1 MDYNILLD
9 LVTKLG
15 YRLAMAGAE
24 TFRIEESVNRILSAY
39 GLEAET
45 FAIPNCLTISLKTPD
60 GQPMT
65 RMRRIGQHGNDL
77 DAVERYSNLSRRI
90 CAETPAPENAL
101 QWLNETDHSRVYHRF
116 PVMLLGHFLG
126 ACGFAIFF
134 GGGLTEAICGG
145 LCGALLGLVAYF
157 TEKWHINQF
166 FTTTVSAFAMTLL
179 AFMLGDLV
187 PSVNCTPMIIGTLM
201 ILVPGLLFTNAMR
214 DIIFGDTNSG
224 LNRIVQVLM
233 IAVAIALGA
242 GSAWFLSSKLIAMPT
257 TDSITTSGV
266 FLQLLGAMIGCLG
279 FTIIYN
285 IHFPGG
291 IFCVLGGVITWGAY
305 CLAAACQLSPAM
317 SSFIAAIVAAI
328 YSEIMA
334 RIRKYPAISYLVVS
348 CFPLLPGAG
357 VYFTTYCAVQGDM
370 AGFASKG
377 KETIAIAGALAVGIL
392 LVSTVFRFIS
402 MLKSKRTSS

>member
-9 LVTKLG
+9 LVANLG
-15 YRLAMAGAE
+15 HRLAMAGAE
-24 TFRIEESVNRILSAY
+24 TFRIEESVNRIMTAY

-45 FAIPNCLTISLKTPD
+45 FAIPNCLTVSLRTPD
-60 GQPMT
+60 GQSMT

-90 CAETPAPENAL
+90 CAETPAPSVAL
-101 QWLNETDHSRVYHRF
+101 QWLEDTDKSRVYHRF

-134 GGGLTEAICGG
+134 GGGLTESVCGG
-145 LCGALLGLVAYF
+145 LCGVLLGLVAYF
-157 TEKWHINQF
+157 AEKWHINQF
-166 FTTTVSAFAMTLL
+166 FTTTVSSFAMAVL
-179 AFMLGDLV
+179 AFFLGGLV
-187 PSVNCTPMIIGTLM
+187 PWVNCTPVIVGTLM

-224 LNRIVQVLM
+224 INRIVQVLL

-257 TDSITTSGV
+257 TDSIPNNTV
-266 FLQLLGAMIGCLG
+266 WLQLLGAMIGCLG

-291 IFCVLGGVITWGAY
+291 LFCVVGGVLTWGVY
-305 CLAAACQLSPAM
+305 CLAASFQLSPAM
-317 SSFIAAIVAAI
+317 ASFLAAIVAAV

-377 KETIAIAGALAVGIL
+377 KETITIAGALAVGIL
-392 LVSTVFRFIS
+392 LVSTVFRFVS
-402 MLKSKRTSS
+402 MLKHKKNPS

>member
-1 MDYNILLD
+1 
-9 LVTKLG
+9 
-15 YRLAMAGAE
+15 
-24 TFRIEESVNRILSAY
+24 
-39 GLEAET
+39 
-45 FAIPNCLTISLKTPD
+45 
-60 GQPMT
+60 
-65 RMRRIGQHGNDL
+65 MRRIGQHGNDL

-90 CAETPAPENAL
+90 CAEVPAPEMAIN
-101 QWLNETDHSRVYHRF
+101 WLAETDKSRVYHRF

-126 ACGFAIFF
+126 ACGFAVFF
-134 GGGLTEAICGG
+134 GGGLTEAICAG
-145 LCGALLGLVAYF
+145 LCGVLLGLLAYF
-157 TEKWHINQF
+157 ADKWHINQF
-166 FTTTVSAFAMTLL
+166 FTTTVSAFGMAFL
-179 AFMLGDLV
+179 AFFLGSLV
-187 PSVNCTPMIIGTLM
+187 PTVNCTPMIVGTLM

-224 LNRIVQVLM
+224 INRIVQVLM

-242 GSAWFLSSKLIAMPT
+242 GSAWFLTSKIIAMPT
-257 TDSITTSGV
+257 TDSIPDNTV
-266 FLQLLGAMIGCLG
+266 WLQLLGSLIGCLG

-291 IFCVLGGVITWGAY
+291 LFCILGGVITWGTY
-305 CLAAACQLSPAM
+305 CLAAQFGLTPTTA
-317 SSFIAAIVAAI
+317 SFIAAIVAAV

-392 LVSTVFRFIS
+392 LVSTVFRFSS
-402 MLKSKRTSS
+402 MLKSKKTQS